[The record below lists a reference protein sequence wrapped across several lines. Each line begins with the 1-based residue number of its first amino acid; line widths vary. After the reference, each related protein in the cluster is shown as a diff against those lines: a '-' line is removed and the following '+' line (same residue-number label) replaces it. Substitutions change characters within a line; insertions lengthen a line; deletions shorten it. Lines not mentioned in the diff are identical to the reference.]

1 MAEKFS
7 LQIHYKN
14 KDLELPAELRV
25 TGYTHKIA
33 VSIGDVEVIFE
44 PDEERNYRA
53 VLPDAANTNINI
65 EPQLLETIAREL
77 ESGLGD

>member
-53 VLPDAANTNINI
+53 VLPDAANTNRNI
-65 EPQLLETIAREL
+65 EPLLLETIAKEL
-77 ESGLGD
+77 ESGLGG

>member
-33 VSIGDVEVIFE
+33 VNIGEVEVIFE
-44 PDEERNYRA
+44 PDEERNYRV
-53 VLPDAANTNINI
+53 VLADPLHTTTTI
-65 EPQLLETIAREL
+65 EAGLLKLIADEL
-77 ESGLGD
+77 EKGLKD

>member
-14 KDLELPAELRV
+14 KDLGLPAELRV

-44 PDEERNYRA
+44 PDEERNYR
-53 VLPDAANTNINI
+53 VVAADPLNTTTAI
-65 EPQLLETIAREL
+65 EPALLKLIVDEL
-77 ESGLGD
+77 EKGLKD